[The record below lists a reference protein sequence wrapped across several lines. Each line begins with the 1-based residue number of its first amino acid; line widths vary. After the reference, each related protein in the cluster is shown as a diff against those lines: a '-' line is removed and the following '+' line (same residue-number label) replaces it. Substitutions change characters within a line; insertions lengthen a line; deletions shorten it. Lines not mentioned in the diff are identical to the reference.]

1 MALKARTGLANCEPH
16 YWRGNIN
23 IDKFAFVALPLMAFI
38 LLGLINLDHRIDMQA
53 HVPYRKE
60 LRLAVAIRHMP
71 TTAIPA
77 RDRPTIAAMRA
88 GKRLTNFQFDRL
100 RTDVR
105 PYLQARQRRLLQQRM
120 KSVARRGAHAR

>member
-1 MALKARTGLANCEPH
+1 MRPNALALFPAEPAPR
-16 YWRGNIN
+16 YGRGYSDVISLLL
-23 IDKFAFVALPLMAFI
+23 IVGIFVIGIALGNFVWI
-38 LLGLINLDHRIDMQA
+38 YDGHTS
-53 HVPYRKE
+53 YRKE
-60 LRLAVAIRHMP
+60 MRLAVAIRHMP